1 MAKVCACVHPMDSA
15 SMYVFTTFGLFSVFV
30 LSVLCI
36 ARVPL
41 EQASDFYCMLAL
53 MVMKI
58 SVYSMT
64 VAVIEHLVRFLFAL
78 LGYVIELRN
87 VSSNAAAS
95 YYKRAEKELDS
106 DAMLREMHVKVG
118 AVMLKVLE
126 LELETRQ
133 NAARR
138 SHACAAGT
146 AGSPLS
152 SGGDVVVVEED
163 LAGNSSSV
171 AEKAS
176 SSAVSSSGCSA
187 ASTA

>member
-1 MAKVCACVHPMDSA
+1 MGPA
-15 SMYVFTTFGLFSVFV
+15 SFCVFTTLGLFSVFV
-30 LSVLCI
+30 LSVFCI

-41 EQASDFYCMLAL
+41 EEASVFYCMLAL
-53 MVMKI
+53 FVMKI
-58 SVYSMT
+58 SMYSMT
-64 VAVIEHLVRFLFAL
+64 VAVIEHLLRFLFAFL
-78 LGYVIELRN
+78 CHIIELRN

-95 YYKRAEKELDS
+95 YYKRAEKELDNE
-106 DAMLREMHVKVG
+106 AMQREMHVKVG
-118 AVMLKVLE
+118 VAMLKVLE

-146 AGSPLS
+146 AGSPSS
-152 SGGDVVVVEED
+152 SGGDVVAMEED